1 MVLEALGVTPKI
13 GEEVTLT
20 WEVNPMLK
28 QYKTDTFQICGFW
41 QGDKA
46 VLGQM
51 VWVSEAYAKENC
63 YPVTQ
68 KRIRKMVSI
77 MGERS
82 ILSGT
87 RIFGIWKK
95 KNRKYI

>member
-1 MVLEALGVTPKI
+1 
-13 GEEVTLT
+13 
-20 WEVNPMLK
+20 MLK

-68 KRIRKMVSI
+68 KELKMVSI
-77 MGERS
+77 MGKGVFCLVQES
-82 ILSGT
+82 LESG
-87 RIFGIWKK
+87 KE
-95 KNRKYI
+95 NRKYI